1 MNRLTIMSGVILL
14 VGAGLALAQDNANP
28 GDQAAP
34 WVGSLNLPNV
44 HGLGFVAD
52 DGSETAIALQVVAT
66 ARSPEEVKPMP
77 LPEDLAA
84 RVQAVEP
91 GRYVREEWDKGAA
104 LRDNWSARW
113 TGTLQVEKEGE
124 YTFYLTTDDGARL
137 RIDGE
142 LLIDFWQPRSPSASE
157 VKVNLTAGEHAIVV
171 EFFEA
176 GGGAVAR
183 LEWSAEGLDRQVVP
197 PERVTHDGQPG
208 WEVAYFSN
216 PNLEGDP
223 VRVEPVERI
232 DTDWGDGGPRVG
244 EEEPGP
250 VTLEWTCDQPGHVV
264 GRVRA
269 GAGTHIGLLPWA
281 RLRRPEAGAAGGG
294 WTLSVHPVGKTA
306 EGEASPSFR
315 GSGLWFPPAES
326 PWLFEATLRSRAGA
340 TGDHPRA
347 TPEAVRQ
354 ALRDAF
360 QAGRKPNLP
369 RLPPDAE
376 GWISLFN
383 ERDLSGWKMRNPGAP
398 NHWRAENGWLR
409 NIEGGGSDLYTEWTF
424 TDFDLHVEFRVP
436 PGSNSG
442 VYLQGIYEIQVDDCF
457 GQDLRNTMC
466 GAVYGKITPS
476 VNAAKPA
483 GEWQT
488 FDINFRAATL
498 DDDGQIVPAR
508 VSVVFNGV
516 KTIEEAEIHGVTGG
530 AMSDRILEPGP
541 LMFQGDHG
549 PVDYRNVKI
558 RPR

>member
-1 MNRLTIMSGVILL
+1 MMSGVALL
-14 VGAGLALAQDNANP
+14 VGAGLALAQ
-28 GDQAAP
+28 GDQPAP
-34 WVGSLNLPNV
+34 RVGSLNLPNV
-44 HGLGFVAD
+44 HGLGFVASD
-52 DGSETAIALQVVAT
+52 ESQTAIALQVVAT
-66 ARSPEEVKPMP
+66 SRSPEEVKPMP
-77 LPEDLAA
+77 PPEDLAA
-84 RVQAVEP
+84 CIQDVEP

-113 TGTLQVEKEGE
+113 TGMLQVEKEGA

-137 RIDGE
+137 RIDEE

-157 VKVNLTAGEHAIVV
+157 VTVNLTAGEHPIVV

-176 GGGAVAR
+176 GGGAMAR
-183 LEWSAEGLDRQVVP
+183 LEWSAEGLERQVVP
-197 PERVTHDGQPG
+197 PERVTHEGQPG

-216 PNLEGDP
+216 PNLEGEP
-223 VRVEPVERI
+223 VRTEAVEKI

-269 GAGTHIGLLPWA
+269 GADTHIGLLPRVRFRPPGAGVA
-281 RLRRPEAGAAGGG
+281 RGS
-294 WTLSVHPVGKTA
+294 WTLSVHPVGKPAAGKATPA
-306 EGEASPSFR
+306 IR
-315 GSGLWFPPAES
+315 GGGFWFPPTES
-326 PWLFEATLRSRAGA
+326 PLLFEATFRSPDRAA
-340 TGDHPRA
+340 GDLPRA

-354 ALRDAF
+354 ALREAF
-360 QAGRKPNLP
+360 QSGRKPNLP
-369 RLPPDAE
+369 RLPPEAE

-383 ERDLSGWKMRNPGAP
+383 EQDLTGWHKRHPGAP
-398 NHWRAENGWLR
+398 NHWRAEDGLLR
-409 NIEGGGSDLYTEWTF
+409 NVEGGGSDIYTEWTF

-457 GQDLRNTMC
+457 GQALRNTMC
-466 GAVYGKITPS
+466 GAIYGQITPS
-476 VNAAKPA
+476 QNAAKPA
-483 GEWQT
+483 GEWQS
-488 FDINFRAATL
+488 FDVNFRAATL

-508 VSVVFNGV
+508 VTVVFNGV
-516 KTIEEAEIHGVTGG
+516 KIIEDAEIHGITGA

-549 PVDYRNVKI
+549 PVDYRNVKV